1 MFLPIYTLAAIANI
15 VAKSHNYNIDHE
27 LNPNLRVKK
36 SISDVKV
43 NDLERLYPVE
53 SDQSDDY
60 EPNRNSAINK
70 ENQLKYSTPNRPDEL
85 NVKAQSREKRSY
97 YVPISR
103 PIEGSSTSI
112 PTITKDVSSTSDLND
127 LEPTTT
133 TTDSSYSDYSVDYE
147 NDGNF
152 IFKNQPEDI
161 NKNKTDKY
169 PNDGLNNSTRNNT
182 QAYYPLSHTFIP
194 GYNKPKDVFNFEKG
208 PVYTNSTESNTNT
221 EQKNEE
227 LLTKKNS
234 VNDKSNERI
243 KRSYYIAKP
252 QIGRPGNAQA
262 YYPLSHTYIPGYN
275 TQDVFDFDQG
285 QVLPI
290 SNNKTSDT
298 SNKSKETE
306 PKEKQDSHKKD
317 DRTQGT
323 TTKHNL
329 VRMTRTPQWKEN
341 HDYVDYTQLQSKNK
355 GAPHKESQNPT
366 NLDYDNGGEFIVNR
380 PKHANRVKPKQKR
393 PGRPKQTNTPHT
405 GKQPN
410 KHTTKQPKDS
420 ASKESEEIIDTYYRR
435 GSGSKHA
442 NTRLKRS
449 YYMPIYEYDQ
459 HGRKQTGYRPL
470 SHTYIPGYN
479 QQEDVWRY
487 EGGEVYPYPSN
498 SGGEKDNTGIQK
510 GQGNKKHK
518 TTKEDQIRNK
528 QHNSSKAKN
537 DESLLDKIII
547 NPIKKLF
554 GYRKK
559 RSTSTDF
566 LNNTKIV
573 RKRSGVTDF
582 LNNMVEKIHNY
593 TRSDQVIIIDEN
605 SIHNGKTNENYVSSV
620 PDAYGNGYDNIA
632 HQNNPYNENRNNYN
646 TPHNGYNGQYQA
658 YQQQYPANRGFTPYQ
673 NEYY

>member
-405 GKQPN
+405 
-410 KHTTKQPKDS
+410 
-420 ASKESEEIIDTYYRR
+420 
-435 GSGSKHA
+435 
-442 NTRLKRS
+442 
-449 YYMPIYEYDQ
+449 
-459 HGRKQTGYRPL
+459 
-470 SHTYIPGYN
+470 
-479 QQEDVWRY
+479 
-487 EGGEVYPYPSN
+487 
-498 SGGEKDNTGIQK
+498 
-510 GQGNKKHK
+510 
-518 TTKEDQIRNK
+518 
-528 QHNSSKAKN
+528 
-537 DESLLDKIII
+537 
-547 NPIKKLF
+547 
-554 GYRKK
+554 
-559 RSTSTDF
+559 
-566 LNNTKIV
+566 
-573 RKRSGVTDF
+573 
-582 LNNMVEKIHNY
+582 
-593 TRSDQVIIIDEN
+593 
-605 SIHNGKTNENYVSSV
+605 
-620 PDAYGNGYDNIA
+620 DAYGNGYDNIA

-673 NEYY
+673 NGYQYPPNDNYNQRSYQTNYNDINNSYYQITTTNVNSLPHNITENKVGTEQNVTDGIEEHEEISHERIVAGICFTCRINRCPLNYKKIGPKCVRIR

>member
-510 GQGNKKHK
+510 GQ
-518 TTKEDQIRNK
+518 
-528 QHNSSKAKN
+528 
-537 DESLLDKIII
+537 
-547 NPIKKLF
+547 
-554 GYRKK
+554 
-559 RSTSTDF
+559 
-566 LNNTKIV
+566 
-573 RKRSGVTDF
+573 
-582 LNNMVEKIHNY
+582 
-593 TRSDQVIIIDEN
+593 
-605 SIHNGKTNENYVSSV
+605 
-620 PDAYGNGYDNIA
+620 DAYGNGYDNIA

-673 NEYY
+673 NGYQYPPNDNYNQRSYQTNYNDINNSYYQITTTNVNSLPHNITENKVGTEQNVTDGIEEHEEISHERIVAGICFTCRINRCPLNYKKIGPKCVRIR